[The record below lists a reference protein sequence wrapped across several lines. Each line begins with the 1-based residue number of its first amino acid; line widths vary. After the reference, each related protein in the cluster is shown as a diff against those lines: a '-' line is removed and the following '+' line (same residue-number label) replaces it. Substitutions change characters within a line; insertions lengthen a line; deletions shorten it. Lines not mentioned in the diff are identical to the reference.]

1 VEGGKMGLNMT
12 TRKAVT
18 KEIAPRYQ
26 RSPKKEKGRMLDEFV
41 GLTGYCRAYASWLL
55 RNCGRKVVRRG
66 RGGKRVIF
74 VAEIRKI
81 TRKRQK
87 IYDEEVLKVLK
98 RIWYIMDFPC
108 GKRLAPCLQW
118 MVPKLEH
125 HGELEVSD
133 HVREKLVRISAS
145 TIDKLLRSERRA
157 MQLKPRAKTKPGTL
171 LKHQIPIRTFSQWD
185 ERRAGFVEIDL
196 VSHDGGNTRGDFIQT
211 LNVTDVATA
220 WTEMEAVKNKAHVW
234 VFEALERIRD
244 RVPFELLGIDSDND
258 STFINAH
265 LLSYCQQH
273 AITFTRSRA
282 YKKNDNCFVEQ
293 KNWTVVRKAVG
304 YMRYDT
310 EEELQTINEL
320 YQSLR
325 LYINLFQPVMK
336 VTEKTRVGSKI
347 RKKYDEPKTPY
358 QRVIASPSVLKETK
372 RKLTQQYD
380 TLNPVPLK
388 RNIVRLQNRL
398 FNLQTKKRT
407 RHAEEHCQTSRIDSY
422 MTQ

>member
-1 VEGGKMGLNMT
+1 MGLNMT
-12 TRKAVT
+12 ARKAVT
-18 KEIAPRYQ
+18 KEMALRYQ
-26 RSPKKEKGRMLDEFV
+26 RSPKKVKGRMLDEFV

-55 RNCGRKVVRRG
+55 RNCGSKVVLRG

-98 RIWYIMDFPC
+98 RVWYIMDFPC
-108 GKRLAPCLQW
+108 GKRFAPCLQW

-157 MQLKPRAKTKPGTL
+157 MQLKPRAKTTPGTL

-196 VSHDGGNTRGDFIQT
+196 VSHDGGSTRGDFMHT
-211 LNVTDVATA
+211 LNVTDVATG
-220 WTEMEAVKNKAHVW
+220 WTEMEAVKNKAQVW
-234 VFEALERIRD
+234 VFEALEHIRQ
-244 RVPFELLGIDSDND
+244 RLPFELQGIDSDND
-258 STFINAH
+258 SAFINAH
-265 LLSYCQQH
+265 LLTYCQQH
-273 AITFTRSRA
+273 TITFTRSRA

-304 YMRYDT
+304 YLRYDT
-310 EEELQTINEL
+310 LPT
-320 YQSLR
+320 SS
-325 LYINLFQPVMK
+325 
-336 VTEKTRVGSKI
+336 TRSTNCMSTYGSI
-347 RKKYDEPKTPY
+347 STF
-358 QRVIASPSVLKETK
+358 S
-372 RKLTQQYD
+372 
-380 TLNPVPLK
+380 
-388 RNIVRLQNRL
+388 
-398 FNLQTKKRT
+398 
-407 RHAEEHCQTSRIDSY
+407 SR
-422 MTQ
+422 